1 MPVCDNGAPLTS
13 EPLSEDEG
21 GVWERRSLR
30 RAAAATSTSA
40 SFRPSSNQVCDTL
53 TEHLSLY
60 HTAQA
65 KRGEEGEREREKKNG
80 ERRESNL
87 RPRDG

>member
-1 MPVCDNGAPLTS
+1 MLLWDNGAPLTS

-30 RAAAATSTSA
+30 RAAAATSTS
-40 SFRPSSNQVCDTL
+40 SSSRPSSNQLCDTL

-60 HTAQA
+60 NTSQA
-65 KRGEEGEREREKKNG
+65 KQGEKEWRAAGIEPTTSG
-80 ERRESNL
+80 L
-87 RPRDG
+87 IT

>member
-30 RAAAATSTSA
+30 RAAAATSTSSS

-65 KRGEEGEREREKKNG
+65 KQGEEGEREREKEWRAAG
-80 ERRESNL
+80 IEPTTS
-87 RPRDG
+87 